1 MSSNGTNIWKC
12 EAAIKGEARLKYKEL
27 KDGSKGEAVCNLGFP
42 LDTTEQEGMD
52 HKDCWM
58 PTVCYG
64 QLAEWLESRP
74 QGMMVHVEGPI
85 QANRW
90 TEKDT
95 GIEKMTMHCVIK
107 RAGELTDLGKEPI
120 WFVPVKRER
129 SGDRKDQ
136 PVRTQAEKI
145 GAQLGKMK
153 PEVLQSAL
161 DYLKQHDQNKDP
173 AVINKTS
180 GPGEANAGGTA
191 RPDGVGPGGAG

>member
-12 EAAIKGEARLKYKEL
+12 EAPIKGDARLKYKEN

-42 LDTTEQEGMD
+42 LDTTEQDGMD

-64 QLAEWLESRP
+64 QLAEWLGSRP
-74 QGMMVHVEGPI
+74 QGMTVHVEGPI
-85 QANRW
+85 KANRW

-95 GIEKMTMHCVIK
+95 GIEKMTMHCVIN
-107 RAGELTDLGKEPI
+107 RMGEVTELGKEPN
-120 WFVPVKRER
+120 WFVPVRRER
-129 SGDRKDQ
+129 AVTKDQ

-153 PEVLQSAL
+153 PEILQSAL
-161 DYLKQHDQNKDP
+161 DYLKAHDQNKDQTG
-173 AVINKTS
+173 INKAA
-180 GPGEANAGGTA
+180 GLGVANT
-191 RPDGVGPGGAG
+191 DGSAQPESVGPSGAG